1 MSEDFIDQTFAGLDT
16 YYPGSKRKRREP
28 LPPEITPVEGW
39 EKRSYKKTL
48 PSGKEVD
55 MYTLGSLADALG
67 RPIITIRQWMKAGHL
82 PNSPYRMPTTLD
94 KNGDERQGR
103 RLYTK
108 PMIDAAVSAFSRAGL
123 LHKKRVEWSSHRQLT
138 SEIDEAWK
146 TILATEN
153 ENTEN
158 GE

>member
-1 MSEDFIDQTFAGLDT
+1 MSEDFIEREFANLDS

-28 LPPEITPVEGW
+28 APPEITPKEGW

-67 RPIITIRQWMKAGHL
+67 RPIITIRQWMKEGHL
-82 PNSPYRMPTTLD
+82 PNSPYRLPSKLD
-94 KNGDERQGR
+94 RNGDERQGR

-108 PMIDAAVSAFSRAGL
+108 PMIDAAVEAFTKAGV
-123 LHKKRVEWSSHRQLT
+123 LHKKRVEWSLHRQLT
-138 SEIDEAWK
+138 REIDEAWTK
-146 TILATEN
+146 IRATE
-153 ENTEN
+153 TEKTD
-158 GE
+158 